1 MDTQLMTYA
10 TDHTILAFAV
20 LAAILVIGYLLVMRV
35 FFRNSRQLDQQVDI
49 TKMKVWKDDDDWP
62 AR

>member
-10 TDHTILAFAV
+10 TDHQVMAFAV

-35 FFRNSRQLDQQVDI
+35 FFRQSRELDSHVDL
-49 TKMKVWKDDDDWP
+49 TKMRVWKDED
-62 AR
+62 

>member
-1 MDTQLMTYA
+1 VRFVTYA
-10 TDHTILAFAV
+10 ADHQVMAFAIIG
-20 LAAILVIGYLLVMRV
+20 AILVIGYLLVMRV